1 MDARAERA
9 LLRQCQQDDRESRWR
24 PAPAHDAEL
33 KAEAEAEAV
42 TTDGQTGRRRLSKPS
57 TSSEL
62 ISGDKDDEV

>member
-42 TTDGQTGRRRLSKPS
+42 TTFGRTDRQAAVVEAEHIIRANQRRQ
-57 TSSEL
+57 
-62 ISGDKDDEV
+62 G